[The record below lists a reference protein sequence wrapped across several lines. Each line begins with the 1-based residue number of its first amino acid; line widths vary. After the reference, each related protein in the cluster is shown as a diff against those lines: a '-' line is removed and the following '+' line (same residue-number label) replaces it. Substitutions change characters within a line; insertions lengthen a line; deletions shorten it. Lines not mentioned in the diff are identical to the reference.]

1 MSDFLATMAQSSA
14 ERAARAGP
22 ISAAQLDKPV
32 VPLQLGAFD
41 VIAEIKDRSP
51 AEGGLTTQGVGRA
64 TRARQSAE
72 GGAAAISVLTEPSRF
87 DGSLDHLEEVAAA
100 VPDTPVMRKDF
111 LVDPVQVLEARRA
124 GASGV
129 LLIAAMLDDGQLRS
143 MLDCA
148 AEHGL
153 FVLLESFDEEDLTRS
168 SRLLDNPVDREHAD
182 AGQQRDLALIE
193 RGHILGTLQAQRQL
207 ELSFSCRQLQLIVQI
222 DRQQIVVDV
231 DGRLVDHFCLDLASS
246 GLILL
251 LTALRFA
258 TGARLLTQPS
268 AQRQTSGDQ

>member
-22 ISAAQLDKPV
+22 IGAAQLDKPV

-51 AEGGLTTQGVGRA
+51 AEGGLTAQGVGRA
-64 TRARQSAE
+64 TRARQYAE

-182 AGQQRDLALIE
+182 AGQLLFGVNTRNL
-193 RGHILGTLQAQRQL
+193 RTLH
-207 ELSFSCRQLQLIVQI
+207 
-222 DRQQIVVDV
+222 VDP
-231 DGRLVDHFCLDLASS
+231 GRLARLAPALPAGRCVAES
-246 GLILL
+246 GLHSEADAANVAGLGYRMAL
-251 LTALRFA
+251 VGTALMRSEDPA
-258 TGARLLTQPS
+258 GLVAAMRAAGTAGIS
-268 AQRQTSGDQ
+268 V